1 LQCTA
6 AEVDAAGVLADNNL
20 GSHDQWRLSNITAF
34 LETACNAIVFLL
46 FLFLKVRR
54 NKFEEKLIQTSW

>member
-34 LETACNAIVFLL
+34 LETAWFS
-46 FLFLKVRR
+46 FFFFFLK
-54 NKFEEKLIQTSW
+54 